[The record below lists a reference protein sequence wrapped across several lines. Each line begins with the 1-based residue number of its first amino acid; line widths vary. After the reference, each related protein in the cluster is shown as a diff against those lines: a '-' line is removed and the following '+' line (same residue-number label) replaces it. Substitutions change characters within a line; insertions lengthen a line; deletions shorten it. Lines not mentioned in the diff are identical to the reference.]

1 VSGSPS
7 PLRARKA
14 WAQLG
19 VSGRERVGVME
30 SPHRDALDCM
40 GSYSRIASRC
50 SRVARE
56 SAPGSM
62 TISLVD
68 SRVASDRRA
77 SRHERGP
84 GRESGSASARA
95 AADGNRCVT
104 PPTSSCSGVPSARA
118 RSDKCVCTTR
128 RGRCCSSAARRASS
142 SPETQPGTRT
152 PGACADEPAE
162 RQILGECLGDGERV
176 GVEVRRCRQR
186 ATAAARSRRLSRRS
200 GHLTERAPGVRS
212 TTPGA
217 AWEGRVL
224 AATFRR

>member
-1 VSGSPS
+1 
-7 PLRARKA
+7 
-14 WAQLG
+14 
-19 VSGRERVGVME
+19 ME

-176 GVEVRRCRQR
+176 GVEVEEVS
-186 ATAAARSRRLSRRS
+186 AARDGGGQVTKVVEAEWALDEACSRRQVHHAGCRL
-200 GHLTERAPGVRS
+200 G
-212 TTPGA
+212 
-217 AWEGRVL
+217 GRVL
-224 AATFRR
+224 AGTFRR